1 MDFKKYGEYTPWDII
16 QPLKKKEILS
26 FETTWMIL
34 KGIVPSETSQ
44 SQERYCMI
52 VFLWDI

>member
-1 MDFKKYGEYTPWDII
+1 MDFKKYGEYIPWDII